1 MVIILVL
8 AASGGFPATPT
19 VRTAHGVA
27 KKPRIQGTSMHRL
40 LECEELKGFC
50 VGQIAQILKNANY
63 VHMSIPCIY
72 IYISIMKTNL

>member
-1 MVIILVL
+1 MLMVIILVL

-40 LECEELKGFC
+40 LECEELKGF
-50 VGQIAQILKNANY
+50 VLDK
-63 VHMSIPCIY
+63 
-72 IYISIMKTNL
+72 